1 MVFAKTSEKKA
12 NTNNA
17 TRSSETVFVTRNDL
31 DLRRYFNTMAKIYS
45 VDNLFDVE
53 NLSLGNPITKS
64 GGYFMKFVAGK
75 NTPLYFQSPECYV
88 KQGAIKS
95 GKKML
100 FDLVFSNENDDVFLS
115 WLDNLEE
122 KTRKILFDNRDKWFE
137 TPLDQHDIESSMMS
151 PYKPYKLG
159 KCFLVRAGVPMTLD
173 TCDLKIY
180 DENEQETDIS
190 NVVDGTKC
198 LVIFEFR
205 GIRCSIRSFQFEIE
219 IKQMLLVK
227 PTNLFDKCIV
237 RPKTA
242 IHTKDEFSKEVI
254 EEAEVETTAVET
266 KEDEVVQEPDVV
278 ELGLKEEAITL
289 ANIEDPLVEN
299 PPEIEEL
306 DLGKLSEEVEPDKIQ
321 LKPKQD
327 IYLKLYREAR
337 EKAREA
343 KMVALRNYLEAKRIK
358 NTYFLEDMS
367 ESDEDFQIDEVSPN

>member
-1 MVFAKTSEKKA
+1 
-12 NTNNA
+12 
-17 TRSSETVFVTRNDL
+17 
-31 DLRRYFNTMAKIYS
+31 
-45 VDNLFDVE
+45 
-53 NLSLGNPITKS
+53 
-64 GGYFMKFVAGK
+64 MKFVAGK
-75 NTPLYFQSPECYV
+75 NGPLYFQSPECYV
-88 KQGAIKS
+88 KQGAVKS
-95 GKKML
+95 GKKMF

-115 WLDNLEE
+115 WLDSLEE
-122 KTRKILFDNRDKWFE
+122 KTRQILFDNRDKWFE

-180 DENEQETDIS
+180 DENEQETDVS

-205 GIRCSIRSFQFEIE
+205 GIRCSIRSFQFEVE

-237 RPKTA
+237 RPKQVSE
-242 IHTKDEFSKEVI
+242 TKTKPAAKSEDEFSESVVFVKENAPILVDQ
-254 EEAEVETTAVET
+254 
-266 KEDEVVQEPDVV
+266 KEDTT
-278 ELGLKEEAITL
+278 TL
-289 ANIEDPLVEN
+289 ANMEEIGEGYELEQTSRIPT

-306 DLGKLSEEVEPDKIQ
+306 DLGKLLEVVEPAKEENENIQ
-321 LKPKQD
+321 LKPKHD

-343 KMVALRNYLEAKRIK
+343 KMIALRNYLEAKRIK

-367 ESDEDFQIDEVSPN
+367 ESDEDFHMAEDKEGNENP

>member
-1 MVFAKTSEKKA
+1 
-12 NTNNA
+12 
-17 TRSSETVFVTRNDL
+17 
-31 DLRRYFNTMAKIYS
+31 MAKIYS

-137 TPLDQHDIESSMMS
+137 TSLDQHDIESSMMS
-151 PYKPYKLG
+151 PYKSYKLG

-190 NVVDGTKC
+190 KVVDGTKC

-205 GIRCSIRSFQFEIE
+205 GIRCSIRSFQFEVE

-227 PTNLFDKCIV
+227 PTNMFDKCIV
-237 RPKTA
+237 RPNPA
-242 IHTKDEFSKEVI
+242 IHTKNKFSKEVV
-254 EEAEVETTAVET
+254 EEVDVETQEAEVETQEAVEDP
-266 KEDEVVQEPDVV
+266 EQVVV
-278 ELGLKEEAITL
+278 ELKEEAITL
-289 ANIEDPLVEN
+289 ANMEN

-367 ESDEDFQIDEVSPN
+367 ESDEDFQIDEGSPAQLNT

>member
-1 MVFAKTSEKKA
+1 MIYEFCGGILITKIELTK
-12 NTNNA
+12 
-17 TRSSETVFVTRNDL
+17 R
-31 DLRRYFNTMAKIYS
+31 MAKIYS
-45 VDNLFDVE
+45 VDTLFECD
-53 NLSLGNPITKS
+53 NLSLGKPITKS
-64 GGYFMKFVAGK
+64 GGYFMKFIAGK

-88 KQGAIKS
+88 KQGAVKS
-95 GKKML
+95 GKKMF

-115 WLDNLEE
+115 WLDSLEE
-122 KTRKILFDNRDKWFE
+122 KTRQILFDNRDKWFE

-159 KCFLVRAGVPMTLD
+159 KCFVVRAGVPMTLD

-237 RPKTA
+237 RPKSVSDSKPKPD
-242 IHTKDEFSKEVI
+242 IKEEEFSESVVSDPI
-254 EEAEVETTAVET
+254 WVDQTEETT
-266 KEDEVVQEPDVV
+266 
-278 ELGLKEEAITL
+278 TL
-289 ANIEDPLVEN
+289 ANVEDVGEGYELEHTTTLPTS
-299 PPEIEEL
+299 PEIEEL
-306 DLGKLSEEVEPDKIQ
+306 DLGKLLEVVEPTKEENENIQ
-321 LKPKQD
+321 LKPKHD

-337 EKAREA
+337 HKAREA
-343 KMVALRNYLEAKRIK
+343 KMIALRNYLEAKRIK

-367 ESDEDFQIDEVSPN
+367 ESDEDFYMTEEDKEGNEHP

>member
-1 MVFAKTSEKKA
+1 
-12 NTNNA
+12 
-17 TRSSETVFVTRNDL
+17 
-31 DLRRYFNTMAKIYS
+31 MAKIYS
-45 VDNLFDVE
+45 VDTLFECE

-75 NTPLYFQSPECYV
+75 NGPLYFQSPECYV
-88 KQGAIKS
+88 KQGAVKS
-95 GKKML
+95 GKKMF

-115 WLDNLEE
+115 WLDSLEE
-122 KTRKILFDNRDKWFE
+122 KTRQILFDNRDKWFE

-180 DENEQETDIS
+180 DENEQETDVS

-205 GIRCSIRSFQFEIE
+205 GIRCSIRSFQFEVE
-219 IKQMLLVK
+219 LKQMLLVK

-237 RPKTA
+237 RPKTVSD
-242 IHTKDEFSKEVI
+242 TKLNNKTEIKTIPKTKPEEDFSESVVLVKENAPILVDQI
-254 EEAEVETTAVET
+254 EETT
-266 KEDEVVQEPDVV
+266 
-278 ELGLKEEAITL
+278 TL
-289 ANIEDPLVEN
+289 ANMEEPDDSYELEQTSVIPE

-306 DLGKLSEEVEPDKIQ
+306 DLGKLLEVVEPTKEENENIQ
-321 LKPKQD
+321 LKPKHD

-343 KMVALRNYLEAKRIK
+343 KMIALQNYLEAKRIK

-367 ESDEDFQIDEVSPN
+367 ESDEDFYMTEDKEGNENP

>member
-1 MVFAKTSEKKA
+1 
-12 NTNNA
+12 
-17 TRSSETVFVTRNDL
+17 
-31 DLRRYFNTMAKIYS
+31 MAKIYS
-45 VDNLFDVE
+45 VDTLFECE

-75 NTPLYFQSPECYV
+75 NGPLYFQSPECYV
-88 KQGAIKS
+88 KQGAVKS
-95 GKKML
+95 GKKMF

-115 WLDNLEE
+115 WLDSLEE
-122 KTRKILFDNRDKWFE
+122 KTRQILFDNRDKWFE

-180 DENEQETDIS
+180 DENEQETDVS

-205 GIRCSIRSFQFEIE
+205 GIRCSIRSFQFEVE

-237 RPKTA
+237 RPKQVSDAKPNNT
-242 IHTKDEFSKEVI
+242 TKTKMKPENEFSESVVFVKENAPILVDQ
-254 EEAEVETTAVET
+254 
-266 KEDEVVQEPDVV
+266 KEDTT
-278 ELGLKEEAITL
+278 TL
-289 ANIEDPLVEN
+289 ANVEEIGEGYEIEQTSMIPT

-306 DLGKLSEEVEPDKIQ
+306 DLGKLLEVVEPVKDENENIQ
-321 LKPKQD
+321 LKPKHD

-343 KMVALRNYLEAKRIK
+343 KMIALRNYLEAKRIK

-367 ESDEDFQIDEVSPN
+367 ESDEDFHMTEDKEDNENT

>member
-1 MVFAKTSEKKA
+1 
-12 NTNNA
+12 
-17 TRSSETVFVTRNDL
+17 
-31 DLRRYFNTMAKIYS
+31 MAKIYS
-45 VDNLFDVE
+45 VDTLFECE

-75 NTPLYFQSPECYV
+75 NGPLYFQSPECYV
-88 KQGAIKS
+88 KQGAVKS
-95 GKKML
+95 GKKMF

-115 WLDNLEE
+115 WLDSLEE
-122 KTRKILFDNRDKWFE
+122 KTRQILFDNRDKWFE

-180 DENEQETDIS
+180 DENEQETDVS

-205 GIRCSIRSFQFEIE
+205 GIRCSIRSFQFEVE
-219 IKQMLLVK
+219 LKQMLLVK

-237 RPKTA
+237 RPKQVTDA
-242 IHTKDEFSKEVI
+242 KPNRKTEP
-254 EEAEVETTAVET
+254 ETET
-266 KEDEVVQEPDVV
+266 KEDDFSKSVLTYKKEPVSEVQFIETT
-278 ELGLKEEAITL
+278 TL
-289 ANIEDPLVEN
+289 ANMEEPDDSYELEQTSVIQE

-306 DLGKLSEEVEPDKIQ
+306 DLGKLLEVGEPTKEENENIQ
-321 LKPKQD
+321 LKPKHD

-343 KMVALRNYLEAKRIK
+343 KLIALQNYLEAKRIK

-367 ESDEDFQIDEVSPN
+367 ESDEDFYMTEDKEGNENP